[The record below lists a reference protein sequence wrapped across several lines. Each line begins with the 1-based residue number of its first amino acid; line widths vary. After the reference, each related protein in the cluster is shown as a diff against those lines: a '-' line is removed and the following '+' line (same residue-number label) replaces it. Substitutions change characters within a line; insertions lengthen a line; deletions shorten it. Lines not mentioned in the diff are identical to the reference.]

1 MTTCGLLNDPALA
14 NAISRC
20 IDVTTFLQTPSSF
33 SDVLDD
39 DDDDVND
46 GIDKVGK
53 LETIA

>member
-1 MTTCGLLNDPALA
+1 MTCGLLNEPALA

>member
-1 MTTCGLLNDPALA
+1 MTTCGLLNEPALA

-39 DDDDVND
+39 DVND
-46 GIDKVGK
+46 GIDNVGK

>member
-1 MTTCGLLNDPALA
+1 LNEPALA

-39 DDDDVND
+39 DDVND